1 MNQQDTKCP
10 LRCDILSNVKKNPA
24 TISAGGVKLRR
35 RLGRFARR
43 GAGFLL
49 NKALFLTWVGGA

>member
-43 GAGFLL
+43 GGRISF
-49 NKALFLTWVGGA
+49 K